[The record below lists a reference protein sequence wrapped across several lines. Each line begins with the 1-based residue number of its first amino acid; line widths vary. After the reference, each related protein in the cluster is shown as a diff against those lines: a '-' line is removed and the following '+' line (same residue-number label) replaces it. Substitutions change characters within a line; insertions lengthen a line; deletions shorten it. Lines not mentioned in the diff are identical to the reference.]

1 MHPMAK
7 GYIHTFTPEEQKR
20 LIHQAEHLVPWIHQS
35 IDFSGCK
42 HVLEVG
48 CGVGA
53 QLRVLARRFPQ
64 TRFTGIDFAPEQ
76 IAHARVLLR
85 EELASGQVTLLEG
98 SAYELPFE
106 NGGFDGAFLCWVL
119 EHPADPRLA
128 MRELARV
135 LRSGGVL
142 YDTEVFNH
150 GVYAHPPTEAMAEYW
165 KEFNNLQRDF
175 GGHPD
180 IGIRLASLALDAG
193 FTDVTQSEISPHI
206 DKRMS
211 AEERND
217 MARYFQAIF
226 ASGIPELLAKSR
238 VTQELVDG
246 MNRAFE
252 TIATH
257 PDSLMVYAGYQLRA
271 VKP

>member
-1 MHPMAK
+1 MAK
-7 GYIHTFTPEEQKR
+7 GYIHTFTPEEQQR

-64 TRFTGIDFAPEQ
+64 TRFTGIDLAPEQ
-76 IAHARVLLR
+76 IDHARILLR
-85 EELASGQVTLLEG
+85 EELASGQVTLVEG

-106 NGGFDGAFLCWVL
+106 SGSFDGAFLCWVL
-119 EHPADPRLA
+119 EHLADPQLA

-135 LRSGGVL
+135 LRTEGVL

-150 GVYAHPPTEAMAEYW
+150 GVYAHPPMEPMTAYW
-165 KEFNNLQRDF
+165 KEFNDLQRDF

-193 FTDVTQSEISPHI
+193 FSAVTQTEISPHI

-211 AEERND
+211 AGERND

-226 ASGIPELLAKSR
+226 ASGTPELLAKGR

-246 MNRAFE
+246 MNRAFD
-252 TIATH
+252 TIATD
-257 PDSLMVYAGYQLRA
+257 PESVMVYAGYQLRA